1 MPLAGAL
8 SLHVNR
14 TDAGI
19 KDESTAGMKI
29 LLFAHLK
36 NVLGCSQ
43 IECPIQGSVT
53 LDAFWAQVLETYPA
67 LKEHKQT
74 LRVSRNLE
82 FVSADD
88 LLCESDEIA
97 LIPPVSG
104 G

>member
-1 MPLAGAL
+1 MAGAQ
-8 SLHVNR
+8 SLDVNG

-19 KDESTAGMKI
+19 KDQCSAGMKI

-36 NVLGCSQ
+36 HVLGCSQ
-43 IECPIQGSVT
+43 IECPIHGPVT
-53 LDAFWAQVLETYPA
+53 LDAFWAQVLDNYPA
-67 LKEHKQT
+67 LSEHKHT
-74 LRVSRNLE
+74 LRVSRNHE

-88 LLCESDEIA
+88 LLCEDDEIA